1 MAAHMRIAIF
11 SDIHGNSIALEAVLA
26 DIEAQGGVDGYWAL
40 GDLVAI
46 GHDPITVLERLS
58 ALPQARFIRGN
69 TDRFVVT
76 GELPR
81 PTLAEAKAKPN
92 LLGTLLEVAR
102 SFAWTQGAVATAGWL
117 AWLAALP
124 LELRLE
130 LPDGTRF
137 LGVHAAPGNDDGR
150 GIQPA
155 LSQSELRSL
164 VAGCQ
169 ADLICVGHTH
179 WPMSVQVNGQQ
190 VVNVGSV
197 SNPFPPDLRATY
209 VLLQADTSGY
219 AIQRRRVAFDRQ
231 AVIDAVQ
238 KVNHPGADYIIR
250 FMRGQHKPPWQTR

>member
-1 MAAHMRIAIF
+1 MRIAIF
-11 SDIHGNSIALEAVLA
+11 SDIHGNSIALDAVLA
-26 DIEAQGGVDGYWAL
+26 DIEAQGGVDGYWVL

-46 GHDPITVLERLS
+46 GHDPVTVLERLS

-81 PTLAEAKAKPN
+81 PTLEEAKAKPD
-92 LLGTLLEVAR
+92 LLPTLLEVAR
-102 SFAWTQGAVATAGWL
+102 SFAWTQGAVAMAGRL
-117 AWLAALP
+117 EWLAALP

-137 LGVHAAPGNDDGR
+137 LGVHAAPGNDDGW

-164 VAGCQ
+164 AAGCQ

-179 WPMSVQVNGQQ
+179 WPMTAQVNGQQ

-250 FMRGQHKPPWQTR
+250 FMHGQHKPPWQTR